1 MYPPYFS
8 LSSFGVGTLGTWEL
22 SPLTLDNTRLS
33 VPKKN
38 EKVPENVPVPNIKTG
53 YSLKIIIFDIKKP
66 HRHCYIFL

>member
-8 LSSFGVGTLGTWEL
+8 LSSFGVGTLGTWEQL
-22 SPLTLDNTRLS
+22 PTTIDNTRLS

-38 EKVPENVPVPNIKTG
+38 AKVPKNVPVPNIEIG
-53 YSLKIIIFDIKKP
+53 YNLKKAIFDIKTP